1 MDFMHRILIT
11 VLTLFSLGQS
21 QTLERLADLRGSW
34 KFSVGDNMAWAGTEF
49 NDSGWDNIFV
59 PAAWEDEGFPGYD
72 GYAWYR
78 KTVTLPANLPDSD
91 IFLVLGQVDDCDQL
105 YVNGNFIAFT
115 GQFPP
120 NYITAYQNY
129 REYYIPREYL
139 KPGEENV
146 FAVRVFDAELTGGIV
161 SGKPGLFY
169 NTDPVP
175 LVYSLEG
182 TWKFTTGDYFI
193 YGDTELNDDKWD
205 KIMVPRAWETQ
216 GYRDYDGIAW
226 YRKSFIIPAH
236 LLRRDL
242 VLILGKIDDLDQT
255 YFNGELIGETG
266 DLSGYP
272 GRISVDQEWQELRAY
287 PIPEH
292 LINRLGENV
301 IAVRVYDGLFQG
313 GIFSGPIGLAEAS
326 EFRAWR
332 GRNKREKGFFD
343 LLFR

>member
-1 MDFMHRILIT
+1 
-11 VLTLFSLGQS
+11 
-21 QTLERLADLRGSW
+21 
-34 KFSVGDNMAWAGTEF
+34 
-49 NDSGWDNIFV
+49 
-59 PAAWEDEGFPGYD
+59 
-72 GYAWYR
+72 
-78 KTVTLPANLPDSD
+78 
-91 IFLVLGQVDDCDQL
+91 
-105 YVNGNFIAFT
+105 
-115 GQFPP
+115 
-120 NYITAYQNY
+120 
-129 REYYIPREYL
+129 
-139 KPGEENV
+139 
-146 FAVRVFDAELTGGIV
+146 
-161 SGKPGLFY
+161 
-169 NTDPVP
+169 
-175 LVYSLEG
+175 
-182 TWKFTTGDYFI
+182 
-193 YGDTELNDDKWD
+193 
-205 KIMVPRAWETQ
+205 MVPRAWETQ
-216 GYRDYDGIAW
+216 GYREYDGIAW